1 MSTPAAS
8 SPRPSRRLN
17 RLLDRVT
24 AIGAWAVLPL
34 ALLLCAQWP
43 LRDGLGAGAR
53 LANDAAQTLFAL
65 YVALALRQATR
76 DGAHLA
82 ADTLSA
88 RYPARARR
96 ALARW
101 GGTLAVL
108 PFALFVLVSGAA
120 STWRALVSFE
130 SFPDTL
136 NPGYFLI
143 KLAAWLLALGMA
155 LQAIADLVDPVPPSP
170 EALRADSADRPPG

>member
-1 MSTPAAS
+1 MPGPAARAAQTRRTS
-8 SPRPSRRLN
+8 RLN

-24 AIGAWAVLPL
+24 ALAAWAVLPL
-34 ALLLCAQWP
+34 ALLLFAQWP

-53 LANDAAQTLFAL
+53 LANDAAQTIFAL

-88 RYPARARR
+88 RYPARVRR

-101 GGTLAVL
+101 GATLAVL
-108 PFALFVLVSGAA
+108 PFALFVLVTGAA
-120 STWRALVSFE
+120 STWRSIAALE
-130 SFPDTL
+130 AFPDTF

-143 KLAAWLLALGMA
+143 KLAAWLLALAMA
-155 LQAIADLVDPVPPSP
+155 LQAVADLVDPTDPS
-170 EALRADSADRPPG
+170 SASDGVDRPAG